1 MLVNE
6 YISGGRA
13 RQHGRQAQ
21 AVDQDVDQDRPDET
35 ALADVEHGLDEAE
48 RRVGDDVP
56 QLGGVMV
63 HQHRHRH
70 VLEAEG
76 ERRDRVRQRRIDLQ
90 QGAQQH
96 EAVEHLLHHGTGDHD
111 HQAHEDRRP
120 KGASIALFMRF
131 SRHES
136 QRVITQ

>member
-1 MLVNE
+1 
-6 YISGGRA
+6 
-13 RQHGRQAQ
+13 
-21 AVDQDVDQDRPDET
+21 
-35 ALADVEHGLDEAE
+35 
-48 RRVGDDVP
+48 
-56 QLGGVMV
+56 MV

-96 EAVEHLLHHGTGDHD
+96 EAVEHLLHRGTGDHD

-120 KGASIALFMRF
+120 EDQGPDHLLVGVRAG
-131 SRHES
+131 
-136 QRVITQ
+136 QTQDLHDRRPREGVEGEGQDEGEQDVERGPPPPRPE